1 MDIIPNLT
9 RKEVLNLEP
18 RGSNQSQNINNE
30 VLTTKELADRLSVSE
45 RTIYNWRSF
54 GRIPRIGF
62 GNVVRFILGDVI
74 KALKDEEWRDGI
86 GNSISYEVLNT
97 KQLAKRLSVSERTIY
112 NWRLS
117 RLIPEFGDG
126 GVVRF
131 IYSDVLNALRKGGA
145 A

>member
-74 KALKDEEWRDGI
+74 KALKDAGI
-86 GNSISYEVLNT
+86 EFEAISSR
-97 KQLAKRLSVSERTIY
+97 QKRLYSIFRKMRNKSVPFSEVMDIIY
-112 NWRLS
+112 KSN
-117 RLIPEFGDG
+117 
-126 GVVRF
+126 
-131 IYSDVLNALRKGGA
+131 KG
-145 A
+145 